1 MRGDLPTGRRGGAD
15 RAHGRGKTSLL
26 QLLPVFFGEN
36 PNRIVGTETNRLN
49 FAGYYLPRLTSY
61 ILFEYRNKK

>member
-1 MRGDLPTGRRGGAD
+1 MVIFPLEGGAVLTGRN
-15 RAHGRGKTSLL
+15 GRGKTSLL

-61 ILFEYRNKK
+61 ILFEYHNKK

>member
-1 MRGDLPTGRRGGAD
+1 MVIFPLEGGAVLTGRN
-15 RAHGRGKTSLL
+15 GRGKTSLL

>member
-1 MRGDLPTGRRGGAD
+1 VVIFPLEGGAVLTGRN
-15 RAHGRGKTSLL
+15 GRGKTSLL
-26 QLLPVFFGEN
+26 QLLPGFFGEN

>member
-1 MRGDLPTGRRGGAD
+1 VVIFPLEGGAVLTGRN
-15 RAHGRGKTSLL
+15 GRGKTSLL

>member
-1 MRGDLPTGRRGGAD
+1 VLIFPLEGGAVLTGRN
-15 RAHGRGKTSLL
+15 GRGKTSLL